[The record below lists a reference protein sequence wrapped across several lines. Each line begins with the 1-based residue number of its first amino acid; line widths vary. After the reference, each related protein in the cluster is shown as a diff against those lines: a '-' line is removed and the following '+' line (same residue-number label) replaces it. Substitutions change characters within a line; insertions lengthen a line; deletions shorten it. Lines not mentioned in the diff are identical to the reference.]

1 MSAEHSIK
9 QLLEIMAQLRDPQ
22 KGCPWDRKQSYE
34 SIVPHTLEEAYEVA
48 DCIERGDFAHLK
60 DELGDLLFQVIFYSQ
75 LASEER
81 RFEFNDVVD
90 NLNQKLL
97 RRHPHVFDPHFADD
111 TSLDHQADDADKSI
125 SEKTVRSNW
134 EKIKQQEKRS
144 DNSSLKISV
153 LDDVPAALPALSRA
167 QKLQKRAANVGFDW
181 PNLAPAL
188 AKITEETEELHQA
201 LENNDADN
209 ALEEIGDL
217 MFSCV
222 NVVRHL
228 KADSEQLL
236 RRANDKFEARFRK
249 IENMLDKQGIHW
261 EDTDLSQL
269 DQLWELAKRDE

>member
-97 RRHPHVFDPHFADD
+97 RRHPHVFDPNFADD
-111 TSLDHQADDADKSI
+111 TSLDHPADDADKSI
-125 SEKTVRSNW
+125 SEKAVSSNW

-144 DNSSLKISV
+144 DKSPLKISV

-249 IENMLDKQGIHW
+249 IENMLDKQGIRW

-269 DQLWELAKRDE
+269 DQLWELAKRDK

>member
-97 RRHPHVFDPHFADD
+97 RRHPHVFDPNFADD

-125 SEKTVRSNW
+125 SEKAVSSNW

-144 DNSSLKISV
+144 DKSPLKISV

-188 AKITEETEELHQA
+188 AKITEETEELYQA